1 MFSSKKSFL
10 SEKSAHKERQ
20 KISHKSKLSFTGNA
34 VIRGTFILTIAGIL
48 SRCIGFFYRI
58 FLTRAIGAEGIG
70 LFQLVTPVMGIVFA
84 ICSSGIQTGISR
96 YCAAKKDSLRWLLSG
111 LCIAMPLSLAACI
124 IVYSYSGFIAA
135 RLLLNP
141 DCAGL
146 LRILSLAFPFSTFHN
161 CINGYYYGHK
171 KAGIPAFSQ
180 FTEQLVRVAVVF
192 LYAYYC
198 EAHNIQITAACALYG
213 NLAGEIASFI
223 FCCTVLLFSA
233 RLKCSLKG
241 LGHNIAELFSFALPL
256 TSNRLL
262 MHLLQS
268 GEAILIPA
276 QLMLSG
282 FNRSEATSLYGILN
296 GMALPLILFPSAIT
310 NALSVM
316 LLPEISQAQSAN
328 HNDSIART
336 FNRCLKLCS
345 EMGIMSTLIFIF
357 YGSKLGAI
365 IFDEPLVYSMVLV
378 LAWLCPF
385 IYLATTLG
393 SILNGLG
400 ETSTTCIHNIIA
412 ILIRISFLIFLVPDK
427 GITAYLIGLLVS
439 QIFVCIAH
447 YIKLSRM
454 LHIAMK
460 PYSFIVAPAI
470 TSIISTGISL
480 IIYSVLKAVLPV
492 HEAVSLCLGAFTA
505 CIFFFFIHFVQINRG
520 S

>member
-1 MFSSKKSFL
+1 MFSSKKVSL
-10 SEKSAHKERQ
+10 SEKT
-20 KISHKSKLSFTGNA
+20 SHNAIKKDKYKSKLSLAGNA
-34 VIRGTFILTIAGIL
+34 VIKGTLILTAAGIT

-58 FLTRAIGAEGIG
+58 FLTRTIGAEGIG

-96 YCAAKKDSLRWLLSG
+96 YCAAKKDSLRWLLAG
-111 LCIAMPLSLAACI
+111 LCISMPLAVAACI
-124 IVYSYSGFIAA
+124 IVYTYSGFIAS
-135 RLLLNP
+135 RLLINP

-146 LRILSLAFPFSTFHN
+146 LKILALAFPFSTFHN

-180 FTEQLVRVAVVF
+180 FAEQLVRVAAVF
-192 LYAYYC
+192 LYANYC
-198 EAHNIQITAACALYG
+198 EEHNIPVTALCALYG

-223 FCCTVLLFSA
+223 FCSISLMFSEKI
-233 RLKCSLKG
+233 KCSLKG
-241 LGHNIAELFSFALPL
+241 LGNNIAELFTFALPL
-256 TSNRLL
+256 TSNKLL

-310 NALSVM
+310 NSLSVM
-316 LLPEISQAQSAN
+316 LLPEISEAQSAN
-328 HNDSIART
+328 HNDSITKT
-336 FNRCLKLCS
+336 FDRCLRLCT
-345 EMGIMSTLIFIF
+345 EMGIMSTLLFIF

-400 ETSTTCIHNIIA
+400 ETTSTCIHNIIA
-412 ILIRISFLIFLVPDK
+412 ILIRISFLILLVPSK
-427 GITAYLIGLLVS
+427 GINAYLIGLLVS
-439 QIFVCIAH
+439 QIFICLAH

-454 LHIAMK
+454 LHISLK

-470 TSIISTGISL
+470 TSIISTGASL
-480 IIYSVLKAVLPV
+480 VIYTFLKTVFPV
-492 HEAVSLCLGAFTA
+492 PDIFLLCLGAVIA
-505 CIFFFFIHFVQINRG
+505 CIFFLFIHFIQINRG
-520 S
+520 N

>member
-1 MFSSKKSFL
+1 MFSSKKSTL
-10 SEKSAHKERQ
+10 SAKSSHNGRKN
-20 KISHKSKLSFTGNA
+20 ISYKNKLSLAGNA
-34 VIRGTFILTIAGIL
+34 VIRGTFILTVAGVI

-58 FLTRAIGAEGIG
+58 FLTRTIGAEGIG
-70 LFQLVTPVMGIVFA
+70 LFQLVTPVLGIVFA

-96 YCAAKKDSLRWLLSG
+96 YCAAKKDSLRWLLAG
-111 LCIAMPLSLAACI
+111 LCISLPLSVAACI
-124 IVYSYSGFIAA
+124 LVYTYSEFIAL

-146 LRILSLAFPFSTFHN
+146 LKILALAFPFSTFHN

-171 KAGIPAFSQ
+171 KTGIPAFSQ

-192 LYAYYC
+192 VYAHYC
-198 EAHNIQITAACALYG
+198 EEHNIPITAICALYG

-223 FCCTVLLFSA
+223 FCSIAIMFSEKI
-233 RLKCSLKG
+233 KCSLKG
-241 LGHNIAELFSFALPL
+241 LGSNISELFIFALPL

-316 LLPEISQAQSAN
+316 LLPEISEAQSAN
-328 HNDSIART
+328 HNDSITKT
-336 FNRCLKLCS
+336 FNRCLKLCT
-345 EMGIMSTLIFIF
+345 EMGIMSTLLFIF
-357 YGSKLGAI
+357 YGSRLGTI

-400 ETSTTCIHNIIA
+400 KTTTTCIHNIIA
-412 ILIRISFLIFLVPDK
+412 ILIRISFLILLVPSK

-439 QIFVCIAH
+439 QIFICLAH

-460 PYSFIVAPAI
+460 PYSFIVEPAV

-480 IIYSVLKAVLPV
+480 VIYTFFKTVLPIHDV
-492 HEAVSLCLGAFTA
+492 ILLCLGAVIA
-505 CIFFFFIHFVQINRG
+505 CAFFLFIHFIQINRG

>member
-1 MFSSKKSFL
+1 MFL
-10 SEKSAHKERQ
+10 SKNLSSTDKLP
-20 KISHKSKLSFTGNA
+20 HKSRLSLTKNA
-34 VIRGTFILTIAGIL
+34 VIKGTLILTIAGVA

-58 FLTRAIGAEGIG
+58 FLTRTIGAEGIG

-96 YCAAKKDSLRWLLSG
+96 YCAAKKDSLRWLLAG
-111 LCIAMPLSLAACI
+111 LCIAMPLSFGACI
-124 IVYSYSGFIAA
+124 LVYNYSYFIAG

-146 LRILSLAFPFSTFHN
+146 LQILALSFPFSTFHN

-180 FTEQLVRVAVVF
+180 FTEQLVRVAAVF

-198 EAHNIQITAACALYG
+198 ESHNIKITAACALYG
-213 NLAGEIASFI
+213 NLAGEAASFV
-223 FCCTVLLFSA
+223 FCSTAMLFSG
-233 RLKCSLKG
+233 RIKCSLKG
-241 LGHNIAELFSFALPL
+241 LGHNIAELFTFTLPL
-256 TSNRLL
+256 TSNKLL

-276 QLMLSG
+276 QLMLNG
-282 FNRSEATSLYGILN
+282 FNRQQATSLYGILN

-328 HNDSIART
+328 HNDSIAKT
-336 FNRCLKLCS
+336 FNRCLKLCT
-345 EMGIMSTLIFIF
+345 EMGIMSTLLFIF

-365 IFDEPLVYSMVLV
+365 IFDEALVCSMVLV

-400 ETSTTCIHNIIA
+400 KTSTTCIHNIIA
-412 ILIRISFLIFLVPDK
+412 ILIRISFLIFLVPKK
-427 GITAYLIGLLVS
+427 GITAYLIGLLIS

-447 YIKLSRM
+447 YIKISRM

-460 PYSFIVAPAI
+460 PYSLIIAPAVK
-470 TSIISTGISL
+470 SILSTGISL
-480 IIYSVLKAVLPV
+480 AIYSVLKAALPV
-492 HEAVSLCLGAFTA
+492 PPIISLCLGALSA
-505 CIFFFFIHFVQINRG
+505 CLFFLLIHSIQINRG